1 MPIGMSNQGS
11 YTSLCGQKFKKIGD
25 KEMKKLVNVLIT
37 GCLLTLVGCS
47 SNSSTPAPKA
57 EEPSDTTKNPQ
68 ATAAPTET
76 KVMKL
81 SVVTSKD
88 RSLTQGLVKF
98 GEIVEKETNGAI
110 KAEVYPDGQ
119 LGGDLAVFD
128 ALKIGT
134 IQGSTMST
142 GPIATSVE
150 TFNVFDLPF
159 LFKDEATAYK
169 VLDGPIGQELL
180 DQLPAVGVIGLNY
193 WENGFRHL
201 TNNTREVKSVDDIS
215 GLKIRTLENN
225 LHIDMWKELGATPT
239 PIPYTELFTA
249 LEQRVV
255 DGQENPAGNVT
266 TAKFYEVQ
274 KYLTTTGHVYNASVF
289 MLSKKFWDSLT
300 DEEKEIVKKAAAEAQ
315 TYQRELNQKESVEA
329 IDFLKK
335 EGMVVTELSAEEKQK
350 FVEKLQPIYKKYA
363 PTFGEDLVNKLL
375 EANK

>member
-1 MPIGMSNQGS
+1 M
-11 YTSLCGQKFKKIGD
+11 KKI
-25 KEMKKLVNVLIT
+25 VNVLVT
-37 GCLLTLVGCS
+37 GCLLALVGCS
-47 SNSSTPAPKA
+47 SNSTTPAPKA
-57 EEPSDTTKNPQ
+57 EEPSDTKENPE
-68 ATAAPTET
+68 AAAAPTDV

-142 GPIATSVE
+142 GPIATTVE
-150 TFNVFDLPF
+150 SFNVFDLPF
-159 LFKDEATAYK
+159 LFKDEVTAYK

-289 MLSKKFWDSLT
+289 MLSKKFWDTLT

-335 EGMVVTELSAEEKQK
+335 EGMVVTELSSEEKQK